1 MTTLITDDD
10 FTDLGWGLDR
20 DRGRADTLIAW
31 VSDPQYLLAEDV
43 DPLAMLELA
52 GEDLARL
59 GEWEDAEKVA
69 VLAEALDPHGE
80 RGAFVA
86 ALTRMEVAAARKD
99 LEAVRE
105 VADGLR
111 RRRLHDND
119 AYPRI
124 GELLEECG
132 DLVRAE
138 RWFTR
143 GVLMGEAQGE
153 DEPALQVTRSGR
165 WRVRRALGHPIDAMD
180 EQGEVLRTRREE
192 WVRGEWQ

>member
-10 FTDLGWGLDR
+10 YLDLGWGLEE

-31 VSDPQYLLAEDV
+31 VSDPEYVLEEDV
-43 DPLAMLELA
+43 DPLRMLELA

-69 VLAEALDPHGE
+69 VLAEGIDPGGD

-86 ALTRMEVAAARKD
+86 ALTRMEVAAARED
-99 LEAVRE
+99 LEVVRE

-111 RRRLHDND
+111 RRRLRDD
-119 AYPRI
+119 DTYLRI

-132 DLVRAE
+132 ELTRAE

-143 GVLMGEAQGE
+143 GILMGEELGT
-153 DEPALQVTRSGR
+153 DELDLRATRGGR
-165 WRVRRALGHPIDAMD
+165 WRVRRALGRPVDVMD
-180 EQGEVLRTRREE
+180 EDGEVLRAHYDE
-192 WVRGEWQ
+192 WVRGGQE